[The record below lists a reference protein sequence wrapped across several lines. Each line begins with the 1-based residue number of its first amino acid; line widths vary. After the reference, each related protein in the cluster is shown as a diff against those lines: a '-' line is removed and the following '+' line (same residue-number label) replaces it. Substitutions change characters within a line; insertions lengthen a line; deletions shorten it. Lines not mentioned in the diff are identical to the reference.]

1 MANTTETYDVS
12 HDRCLYSLYRMGFES
27 AGVDYAASRINISNY
42 WSDDRELCHMD
53 GSREVRAKKDGQ
65 MISYMLKYLKRIWC
79 AVLNKKCHDECD
91 CTVKKEPYDGL

>member
-27 AGVDYAASRINISNY
+27 ARVDHTASRTHISDY
-42 WSDDRELCHMD
+42 RSDDRQFRHLDERRTLK
-53 GSREVRAKKDGQ
+53 RKRYGQ
-65 MISYMLKYLKRIWC
+65 MISYVLKYLKRIWC

-91 CTVKKEPYDGL
+91 CTVKKD